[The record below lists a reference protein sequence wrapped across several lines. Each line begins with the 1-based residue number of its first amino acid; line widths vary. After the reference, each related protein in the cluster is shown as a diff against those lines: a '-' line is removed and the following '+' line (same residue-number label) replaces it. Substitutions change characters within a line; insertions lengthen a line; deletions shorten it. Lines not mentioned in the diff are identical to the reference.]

1 MALDNRSR
9 FCYCWATKDV
19 TGDAPADRGP
29 MPESKPQEAREPKVS
44 LFDFVAIIGLV
55 VNVIIAAFLLVYY
68 FFF

>member
-1 MALDNRSR
+1 MA
-9 FCYCWATKDV
+9 
-19 TGDAPADRGP
+19 DAKEQEGR
-29 MPESKPQEAREPKVS
+29 ESKVS